1 MSTSHELKADSLRI
15 AFEYKNKRVKMDT
28 SNAIDSQA
36 SKKPVQSQGRLP
48 PVRIDSVSQEIM
60 RCRSH
65 LEEPLRSA
73 FDHHFKKSGKL
84 LRANLALRAAQASD
98 LKSQSC
104 IRWAASV
111 ELLHNASLVHDDVCD
126 DDSDRRGITS
136 VSEMYGREIAI
147 CLGDAM
153 IALSS
158 LLLSQDTAL
167 QHTLTAHNL
176 AILKLSAGQAAEFST
191 LSYPTW
197 AAYEKLVEGK
207 TTPLISLPLLG
218 LNPSDQDSA
227 ESHQVAQYFSDTS
240 IAFQIMNDIQNIDQ
254 GKQLAAPAS
263 DLRELRPNAVIAIFY
278 EGLPDLDKRLF
289 TRSKSG
295 KKFAENDTRLNFWW
309 EQILL
314 SDSLAITRR
323 LLGDK
328 LSRSQQTLSALSN
341 KNKDILQ
348 PFDHWLRKSYANL
361 SSQ

>member
-1 MSTSHELKADSLRI
+1 
-15 AFEYKNKRVKMDT
+15 MDT
-28 SNAIDSQA
+28 STAIDNQV
-36 SKKPVQSQGRLP
+36 SKKTAQGQSRFPSVQ
-48 PVRIDSVSQEIM
+48 IDSVSQEIM
-60 RCRSH
+60 HCRSH

-84 LRANLALRAAQASD
+84 LRANLALRAAQAID
-98 LKSQSC
+98 LRPQSC

-136 VSEMYGREIAI
+136 VSEMYGSEIAI

-158 LLLSQDTAL
+158 LLLAQDYAL

-218 LNPSDQDSA
+218 LNPIGQNSS
-227 ESHQVAQYFSDTS
+227 ESRLITQYFSDAS
-240 IAFQIMNDIQNIDQ
+240 IAFQIM
-254 GKQLAAPAS
+254 
-263 DLRELRPNAVIAIFY
+263 
-278 EGLPDLDKRLF
+278 
-289 TRSKSG
+289 RSIG
-295 KKFAENDTRLNFWW
+295 RF
-309 EQILL
+309 
-314 SDSLAITRR
+314 
-323 LLGDK
+323 
-328 LSRSQQTLSALSN
+328 
-341 KNKDILQ
+341 
-348 PFDHWLRKSYANL
+348 
-361 SSQ
+361 

>member
-1 MSTSHELKADSLRI
+1 
-15 AFEYKNKRVKMDT
+15 MDT
-28 SNAIDSQA
+28 SNAIDSQF
-36 SKKPVQSQGRLP
+36 SKKLAPSRGRP
-48 PVRIDSVSQEIM
+48 SPVRIDSVSQEIIH
-60 RCRSH
+60 CRSH

-158 LLLSQDTAL
+158 LLLAQDFAL

-218 LNPSDQDSA
+218 LNPIGHNSS
-227 ESHQVAQYFSDTS
+227 ESGLITQYFSDTS
-240 IAFQIMNDIQNIDQ
+240 IAFQIMNDIQNIGQ
-254 GKQLAAPAS
+254 GKQLAS
-263 DLRELRPNAVIAIFY
+263 LRPTF
-278 EGLPDLDKRLF
+278 
-289 TRSKSG
+289 
-295 KKFAENDTRLNFWW
+295 EN
-309 EQILL
+309 
-314 SDSLAITRR
+314 SDRMR
-323 LLGDK
+323 
-328 LSRSQQTLSALSN
+328 
-341 KNKDILQ
+341 
-348 PFDHWLRKSYANL
+348 
-361 SSQ
+361 

>member
-1 MSTSHELKADSLRI
+1 
-15 AFEYKNKRVKMDT
+15 MDT
-28 SNAIDSQA
+28 SNAIDSQF
-36 SKKPVQSQGRLP
+36 SKKLAPSRGRP
-48 PVRIDSVSQEIM
+48 SPVRIDSVSQEIIH
-60 RCRSH
+60 CRSH

-158 LLLSQDTAL
+158 LLLAQDFAL

-218 LNPSDQDSA
+218 LNPIGQNSS
-227 ESHQVAQYFSDTS
+227 ESRLITQYFSDTS

-254 GKQLAAPAS
+254 GKQLASPAS
-263 DLRELRPNAVIAIFY
+263 DLRELRPNAVIAKFY
-278 EGLPDLDKRLF
+278 EGLPDLEKKLF

-314 SDSLAITRR
+314 SDSLATTRQ

-328 LSRSQQTLSALSN
+328 LSRSQRIFSALSN

-348 PFDHWLRKSYANL
+348 PFYHWLRKSYTNL

>member
-1 MSTSHELKADSLRI
+1 
-15 AFEYKNKRVKMDT
+15 MDT
-28 SNAIDSQA
+28 STAIDTV
-36 SKKPVQSQGRLP
+36 SKKTAQGQSRFPSVQ
-48 PVRIDSVSQEIM
+48 IDSVSQEIM
-60 RCRSH
+60 HCRSH

-98 LKSQSC
+98 LRPQSC

-136 VSEMYGREIAI
+136 VSEMYGKEIAI

-158 LLLSQDTAL
+158 LLLAQDYA
-167 QHTLTAHNL
+167 
-176 AILKLSAGQAAEFST
+176 LKLSAGQAAEFST

-218 LNPSDQDSA
+218 LNPTGQNSS
-227 ESHQVAQYFSDTS
+227 ESHLIAQYFSATS
-240 IAFQIMNDIQNIDQ
+240 IAFQIMNDIQNIEQ
-254 GKQLAAPAS
+254 GKQLSSPPS
-263 DLRELRPNAVIAIFY
+263 DLQELRPNAVIAKFY
-278 EGLPDLDKRLF
+278 ESLPELDKRLF
-289 TRSKSG
+289 TRSKNG
-295 KKFAENDTRLNFWW
+295 KTFTKNDTRLNFWW

-314 SDSLAITRR
+314 SDSLATTRQ

-328 LSRSQQTLSALSN
+328 LNRSQKIFNSLSN
-341 KNKDILQ
+341 KSKDILQ
-348 PFDHWLRKSYANL
+348 PFDHWLRKSYSNL
-361 SSQ
+361 SPH

>member
-1 MSTSHELKADSLRI
+1 MNTIAAIESPKLKHTSQHKIFRLYENLECVSHEISI
-15 AFEYKNKRVKMDT
+15 
-28 SNAIDSQA
+28 
-36 SKKPVQSQGRLP
+36 
-48 PVRIDSVSQEIM
+48 
-60 RCRSH
+60 CRSH

-73 FDHHFKKSGKL
+73 FDHHFKKGGKL
-84 LRANLALRAAQASD
+84 LRANLALRAGQANG
-98 LKSQSC
+98 LQTQSC
-104 IRWAASV
+104 LRWAASV

-126 DDSDRRGITS
+126 DDSERRGITS
-136 VSEMYGREIAI
+136 VSEMYGKEIAI

-158 LLLSQDTAL
+158 LLLAQDPAL

-176 AILKLSAGQAAEFST
+176 AILRLSAGQSAEFSS

-218 LNPSDQDSA
+218 LNPIDQDSA
-227 ESHQVAQYFSDTS
+227 ESHNVVQYFSDTS

-254 GKQLAAPAS
+254 GKQLASPAS
-263 DLRELRPNAVIAIFY
+263 DLRELRPNAVIAKFY
-278 EGLPDLDKRLF
+278 EGLPDLDRKLF

-314 SDSLAITRR
+314 SDSLATTRQ

-328 LSRSQQTLSALSN
+328 LSRSQKILSALSN

-348 PFDHWLRKSYANL
+348 PFDHWLRKSYTNL

>member
-1 MSTSHELKADSLRI
+1 
-15 AFEYKNKRVKMDT
+15 MDT
-28 SNAIDSQA
+28 SNAIDSQFSRKLA
-36 SKKPVQSQGRLP
+36 QSRGRLS

-60 RCRSH
+60 HCRSH

-158 LLLSQDTAL
+158 LLLAQDYAL

-218 LNPSDQDSA
+218 LNPIGQNSS
-227 ESHQVAQYFSDTS
+227 ESRLITQYFSDTS

-254 GKQLAAPAS
+254 GKQLTSPAS
-263 DLRELRPNAVIAIFY
+263 DLRELRPNAVIAKFY
-278 EGLPDLDKRLF
+278 EGLPDLEKKAFHQEQKR
-289 TRSKSG
+289 
-295 KKFAENDTRLNFWW
+295 
-309 EQILL
+309 EQI
-314 SDSLAITRR
+314 R
-323 LLGDK
+323 GK
-328 LSRSQQTLSALSN
+328 
-341 KNKDILQ
+341 
-348 PFDHWLRKSYANL
+348 
-361 SSQ
+361 

>member
-1 MSTSHELKADSLRI
+1 
-15 AFEYKNKRVKMDT
+15 MDT
-28 SNAIDSQA
+28 SNAIDSQFSRKLA
-36 SKKPVQSQGRLP
+36 QSRGRLS

-60 RCRSH
+60 HCRSH

-158 LLLSQDTAL
+158 LLLAQDYAL

-218 LNPSDQDSA
+218 LNPTGQNSS
-227 ESHQVAQYFSDTS
+227 ESRLITQYFSDTS

-254 GKQLAAPAS
+254 GKQLQPPLPPTFENS
-263 DLRELRPNAVIAIFY
+263 DRML
-278 EGLPDLDKRLF
+278 
-289 TRSKSG
+289 
-295 KKFAENDTRLNFWW
+295 
-309 EQILL
+309 
-314 SDSLAITRR
+314 
-323 LLGDK
+323 
-328 LSRSQQTLSALSN
+328 
-341 KNKDILQ
+341 
-348 PFDHWLRKSYANL
+348 
-361 SSQ
+361 

>member
-1 MSTSHELKADSLRI
+1 
-15 AFEYKNKRVKMDT
+15 
-28 SNAIDSQA
+28 
-36 SKKPVQSQGRLP
+36 
-48 PVRIDSVSQEIM
+48 
-60 RCRSH
+60 
-65 LEEPLRSA
+65 
-73 FDHHFKKSGKL
+73 
-84 LRANLALRAAQASD
+84 
-98 LKSQSC
+98 
-104 IRWAASV
+104 
-111 ELLHNASLVHDDVCD
+111 
-126 DDSDRRGITS
+126 
-136 VSEMYGREIAI
+136 MYGREIAI

-158 LLLSQDTAL
+158 LLLAQDFAL

-218 LNPSDQDSA
+218 LNPIGQNSS
-227 ESHQVAQYFSDTS
+227 ESGLITQYFSDTS

-254 GKQLAAPAS
+254 GKQLASPAS
-263 DLRELRPNAVIAIFY
+263 DLRELRPNAVIAKFY
-278 EGLPDLDKRLF
+278 EGLPDLEKKLF

-295 KKFAENDTRLNFWW
+295 KKFADNDTRLNFWW

-314 SDSLAITRR
+314 SDSLATTRQ

-328 LSRSQQTLSALSN
+328 LSRSQRIFSALSN

-348 PFDHWLRKSYANL
+348 PFDHWLRKSYTNL